1 MHVPVFFLCN
11 VLVNHVK
18 YKVPR
23 ESRVIITGFFF
34 PLESISL
41 IWSPSIADER
51 LQHFGE
57 CSEPTAFEPG
67 GVVIV
72 PCFDTGLWLLGLI

>member
-1 MHVPVFFLCN
+1 MHVPLFFLCI
-11 VLVNHVK
+11 VLFNHVK

-23 ESRVIITGFFF
+23 DSSVIITGFSFLSRLF
-34 PLESISL
+34 RSYGAA
-41 IWSPSIADER
+41 SIAGEG

-57 CSEPTAFEPG
+57 CSEPMAFEPG

-72 PCFDTGLWLLGLI
+72 PCFDTGLWL